1 MKSIKSIICIV
12 MMVML
17 GVTANAQGIEFM
29 PEGSLLKDAVSKAK
43 KENKLVFLDCY
54 TSWCGPCRKMAA
66 TVFTQPEVGAFM
78 NKSYVSI
85 KIDME
90 KGEGPALAKKYE
102 VGAFPTF
109 LIFNGDGNEVGRFMG
124 GSEAP
129 EFIQRVKDNSID
141 RGSADMDKRFDN
153 GDRDEQ
159 FLFDYIATLGNAYKR
174 DRCNLVAEAILSGK
188 AETFASDPKLADIF
202 MRYISNPFNEAFVYT
217 AKHPEALKSAVGD
230 MPVTMKMRQVWEM
243 YPRTLI
249 TGEGSEAVLDEAR
262 FNDYV
267 KLMNECGYDGADRQ
281 RLSTL
286 INYAQKKGD
295 WDAYMAAVNEY
306 WNNGD
311 LDVDDLTL
319 CRWATPVVQE
329 CKDPQPRAAIK
340 KMLEQRLAD
349 LESGRRAPQTRQG
362 NMTLAGDMTRPMRMM
377 LDNLNGVAPQA
388 N

>member
-1 MKSIKSIICIV
+1 MIA
-12 MMVML
+12 ML
-17 GVTANAQGIEFM
+17 GLSANAQGIEFM
-29 PEGSLLKDAVSKAK
+29 PEGSLLKDAVAKAK

-66 TVFTQPEVGAFM
+66 TVFTQPEVGNFM

-129 EFIQRVKDNSID
+129 EFMQRVKDNSID
-141 RGSADMDKRFDN
+141 NGSADMDKRFDN

-159 FLFDYIATLGNAYKR
+159 FLLDYIATLGNAYKR
-174 DRCNLVAEAILSGK
+174 DRCNLVAEAILDGK
-188 AETFASDPKLADIF
+188 AETFASNPALADIF
-202 MRYISNPFNEAFVYT
+202 MHYISNPFSDAFVYT
-217 AKHPEALKSAVGD
+217 AKHPEALKAAVGD
-230 MPVTMKMRQVWEM
+230 MPVTMKMRQVWEV

-249 TGEGSEAVLDEAR
+249 SGEGSEVTFDEAR

-267 KLMNECGYDGADRQ
+267 KLMNECGYEGADRQ
-281 RLSTL
+281 RLTTL
-286 INYAQKKGD
+286 IIYAQKKGD
-295 WDAYMAAVNEY
+295 WTAYMASAKEY
-306 WNNGD
+306 WDND
-311 LDVDDLTL
+311 KLDVDDLTL
-319 CRWATPVVQE
+319 CRWATPIAKE
-329 CKDPQPRAAIK
+329 CDDAQARDTM
-340 KMLEQRLAD
+340 KMMLQQRLSD

-362 NMTLAGDMTRPMRMM
+362 NMTLAGDMTRPMHMM
-377 LDNLNGVAPQA
+377 LDTLNGVAPQA